1 MARSAAAAPSMAPT
15 PGQIPARW
23 QGAARR
29 IGDGIERRLEA
40 ERDQLPLWLPVMLG
54 LGVALWFALP
64 DPAAWRATAWAGLS
78 VGLGSLTLWRGGR
91 GWLAV
96 ALGGMLVAAGVA
108 LAWSRAERVAAP
120 VLVAPTI
127 LRFDAM
133 VERIEPLPARER
145 VRLTLRPVGAGLAA
159 TGRSRPLP
167 PRLRINLAAAD
178 APAGL
183 AVAARIRLR
192 ARLLPPPEAA
202 VPGAYDYARAAWFTG
217 IGATG
222 RGFAPVAILTPGRT
236 PPPLRAA
243 LTGHIVRQLPG
254 SAGGIAAA
262 LVTGDMGAI
271 DQIDSNAMRTAG
283 LAHLLSV
290 SGLHI
295 TAVVGATMLL
305 VMRLLALL
313 PWLALRLRLPLIAG
327 GAGAAAAIFYT
338 WLTGAEVPTIRSCVA
353 ALLVLAALALGRRA
367 MTLRLVA
374 GGAMLV
380 LLLWPEVL
388 VGPSFQLSFA
398 AIVAIV
404 ALHDHPALRRFAEPR
419 DEAPV
424 RRLGRHLLLLLATGI
439 AVEAA
444 LMPIAVYHFHKAGL
458 YGALANIVA
467 IPLTTFVIMPLE
479 LLALLLDAIGLGG
492 PAWWLTGQA
501 IGSLLGGARFVAGLP
516 GASAAWPSMPM
527 GAFALMIGGGLW
539 LALWRTGWRR
549 WGVAPLL
556 AGALWAWMTPPPDL
570 IVSGD
575 GRHAAVRLADGRVA
589 MLRDRT
595 GDYVRDMLA
604 TNAGV
609 AEPDRLSDEG
619 RARCNADLCLADA
632 GQGAARLR
640 ILMVRSAYHP
650 PKAALVAACRQAD
663 VVVADRWLPGA
674 CRPAWLRLDPATLS
688 TSGGVAIVAGT
699 GRVVTVRRIGDRHP
713 WIRPMRPLRRAAW
726 LAGTRRPHP

>member
-23 QGAARR
+23 QDAACR
-29 IGDGIERRLEA
+29 IGDAIERRLEA

-54 LGVALWFALP
+54 LGVALWFVLP
-64 DPAAWRATAWAGLS
+64 DPAAWRATAWIGLA
-78 VGLGSLTLWRGGR
+78 VGLGALTLWRGGR

-96 ALGGMLVAAGVA
+96 ALCGMLVAAGVA

-120 VLVAPTI
+120 VLAVPTI
-127 LRFDAM
+127 LRFDAV
-133 VERIEPLPARER
+133 VERMEPLPARDLM
-145 VRLTLRPVGAGLAA
+145 RLTLRSTGAGLAA
-159 TGRSRPLP
+159 SGDRRPLP

-178 APAGL
+178 VPAGL

-222 RGFAPVAILTPGRT
+222 RGFAPVVILAPGRT
-236 PPPLRAA
+236 APPLRAA

-254 SAGGIAAA
+254 SEGGIAAA

-271 DQIDSNAMRTAG
+271 GQEDSNAMRTAG

-305 VMRLLALL
+305 VVRLLALV
-313 PWLALRLRLPLIAG
+313 PWLALRLRLPLVA
-327 GAGAAAAIFYT
+327 AGAAAATAIFYT

-380 LLLWPEVL
+380 LLLWPEAL

-404 ALHDHPALRRFAEPR
+404 ALHDCPAMRRLAEPR
-419 DEAPV
+419 DEGLI

-444 LMPIAVYHFHKAGL
+444 LMGVAVYHFHKAGL

-479 LLALLLDAIGLGG
+479 LLALMLDAIGLGE

-501 IGSLLGGARFVAGLP
+501 IGLLLGGARFVAGVP
-516 GASAAWPSMPM
+516 GASAAWPSMPT
-527 GAFALMIGGGLW
+527 GAFVSMIVGGLW
-539 LALWRTGWRR
+539 LTLWRTGWRS
-549 WGVAPLL
+549 WGVAPLFV
-556 AGALWAWMTPPPDL
+556 GALWAWMTPSPDL

-595 GDYVRDMLA
+595 GDYMRDLLA

-609 AEPDRLSDEG
+609 AEPDLLSDEE
-619 RARCNADLCLADA
+619 RARCNADLCMADA

-640 ILMVRSAYHP
+640 VLMVRSAYHP
-650 PKAALVAACRQAD
+650 PKEALVAACRRAD
-663 VVVADRWLPGA
+663 VVVADRWLPSA
-674 CRPAWLRLDPATLS
+674 CRPVWLRLDPATLAR
-688 TSGGVAIVAGT
+688 TGGVAITAGA
-699 GRVVTVRRIGDRHP
+699 GRVVTVHQAEDRHP
-713 WIRPMRPLRRAAW
+713 WIRPTPPLRRAAW
-726 LAGTRRPHP
+726 RAGTRRPGP

>member
-15 PGQIPARW
+15 PRQIPADLRD
-23 QGAARR
+23 AARR
-29 IGDGIERRLEA
+29 IGAGIERRLEA

-54 LGVALWFALP
+54 LGVALWFVLP
-64 DPAAWRATAWAGLS
+64 DPAAWRAAAWIGLA
-78 VGLGSLTLWRGGR
+78 VGLGALALWRGGR
-91 GWLAV
+91 GRLAV
-96 ALGGMLVAAGVA
+96 ALGGMLVTAGVT

-120 VLVAPTI
+120 VLRAPMI
-127 LRFDAM
+127 LRFDAG
-133 VERIEPLPARER
+133 VERIEPLPARGL
-145 VRLTLRPVGAGLAA
+145 VRLTLRPTGPGLAA
-159 TGRSRPLP
+159 SGDRRPLP
-167 PRLRINLAAAD
+167 PRLRINLAEAD
-178 APAGL
+178 VPAGL

-222 RGFAPVAILTPGRT
+222 RGFAPVEIVVPGRT
-236 PPPLRAA
+236 APPLRAA

-254 SAGGIAAA
+254 SEGGIAAA

-271 DQIDSNAMRTAG
+271 GQEDSEAMRTAG

-305 VMRLLALL
+305 VLRLLALV
-313 PWLALRLRLPLIAG
+313 PWLALRVRLPLVAG

-380 LLLWPEVL
+380 LLLWPEAL

-419 DEAPV
+419 EEAWV
-424 RRLGRHLLLLLATGI
+424 RRLGRHLVLLLATGI

-444 LMPIAVYHFHKAGL
+444 LMGIAVYHFHKAGL

-479 LLALLLDAIGLGG
+479 LLALLLDAMGLGG

-501 IGSLLGGARFVAGLP
+501 IGLLLGGARFVASLP
-516 GASAAWPSMPM
+516 GATAAWPSMPS
-527 GAFALMIGGGLW
+527 GAFALMIAGGLW
-539 LALWRTGWRR
+539 LALWRTQWRR

-556 AGALWAWMTPPPDL
+556 AGALWAWWTPPPDL

-595 GDYVRDMLA
+595 GDYMRDLLA

-609 AEPDRLSDEG
+609 AEPDLLSEEE
-619 RARCNADLCLADA
+619 RARCNADLCMADA

-640 ILMVRSAYHP
+640 VLMVRSAYHP
-650 PKAALVAACRQAD
+650 PKAALVAACARVD
-663 VVVADRWLPGA
+663 VVVADRWLPSA
-674 CRPAWLRLDPATLS
+674 CRPAWLRLDPSTLS
-688 TSGGVAIVAGT
+688 ATGGVAIGAGA

-713 WIRPMRPLRRAAW
+713 WIRPMLPLRRAAW
-726 LAGTRRPHP
+726 RAGTRRPHP